1 MTPMLSNFPLFHA
14 SGTVVFL
21 DDAIDYLELVG
32 MVLPG
37 NWHVQMYSRPSHF
50 LRRMEGEAQRWEADV
65 ALHLAMLE
73 RHRHGQPL
81 IPLVLDYWAG
91 HAERYRLARL
101 CVVDYAMPGA
111 DGLQVLS
118 SLVDWPGARVMLTGQ
133 AEDQIAIR
141 AFNEGLIEQFV
152 QKQTQQVAQVLT
164 GTLSRMLSQP
174 HARMDAAWRT
184 ALRPEQL
191 ALLRSP
197 SVDEQLGDYARR
209 HWVEHAV
216 IDEPFGVLGLRSD
229 GTCEW
234 MQLEPAGH
242 LGELA
247 ELAASAGLPPPLVR
261 DIEQAR
267 RLAAVELHQQL
278 RMNGPVRTAETFAL
292 GDGGLMTAAVFEL
305 SGADIGT
312 DIPSW
317 QAVLDAQGERLVQD
331 A

>member
-1 MTPMLSNFPLFHA
+1 MHSNLPLFHRA
-14 SGTVVFL
+14 GGIVFL

-32 MVLPG
+32 MVLPPQ
-37 NWHVQMYSRPSHF
+37 WHVELFSRPATF
-50 LRRMEGEAQRWEADV
+50 LQRMAGEPARWEADV
-65 ALHLAMLE
+65 ARQLSMLD

-81 IPLVLDYWAG
+81 IPLLLNYWSTCP
-91 HAERYRLARL
+91 ERLMLARV

-118 SLVDWPGARVMLTGQ
+118 SLVDWPGSRVMLTGQ

-152 QKQTQQVAQVLT
+152 QKQTHQIAQVLV
-164 GTLSRMLSQP
+164 GMLSRLLYQP
-174 HARMDAAWRT
+174 HARIDAAWRT
-184 ALRPEQL
+184 ALR
-191 ALLRSP
+191 A
-197 SVDEQLGDYARR
+197 EQLGLLRTASVDGQLSEYARQ

-216 IDEPFGVLGLRSD
+216 VDEPFGILGLRQD
-229 GTCEW
+229 GSCEW

-242 LGELA
+242 LAELA
-247 ELAASAGLPPPLVR
+247 ELAASVGLPGDQVR

-278 RMNGPVRTAETFAL
+278 RLTGPVRTAPAFEVGHGKL
-292 GDGGLMTAAVFEL
+292 LTAAVFPL
-305 SGADIGT
+305 SAGDVGARIL
-312 DIPSW
+312 PW
-317 QAVLDAQGERLVQD
+317 HAFVQQQGERVVQD